1 MICPN
6 CSKEIKQDEAICP
19 HCKEVVTQE
28 VVENWN
34 AEIDQVVLGYDE
46 HRGLVHG
53 LQKDVIQNGWGHR
66 LHKKGKDWKFV
77 FKLIKWKK
85 NEHLL
90 TMTDIGGYG
99 LTGKNMRTDEIPD
112 ELPESERLA
121 RFEHM
126 YFSGGATQGAGLFGR
141 GKLIFTAASKDKY
154 IIYDSLTHDGIY
166 RLNRRKLV
174 GRKLENLSKAYEGK
188 DAECTLQELSEGQL
202 KPLKASGTRVT
213 IVNPKD
219 DVVKAINDGTFL
231 KYIEET
237 WWQILQKS
245 EGAKICVETDK
256 GIEYA
261 GIPKEFK
268 NLPTSDTGKW
278 KVKLMQP
285 LSMEYEGTILKIKKV
300 NFLVSPEPMPLET
313 LGIYLY
319 RRDMKVA
326 NIELKDIPPEIED
339 RFYGFLEIETN
350 SELENLYLEEK
361 IEGPEH
367 YSINKNK
374 GLVRKLRKAIQLEF
388 DKFKNELGYGV
399 NAAKFVKEKTDRIL
413 KESLDELHKRMGNL
427 GISIGRIT
435 IARDI
440 RVTLEDL
447 QLPHQGNVVHI
458 GDKIEG
464 IKFKIENKSN
474 RKYNLKI
481 NVYTM
486 DLNGKVIDKFFEGIL
501 LMEQPECKIL
511 GPFSFNVEQGRY
523 PAKGEILLSC
533 IAKDAPT
540 NKTLG
545 ARHISIYIGEKPKKI
560 LEPVEIDL
568 EKVTFPRGFG
578 NRRVNYGESVK
589 NLVYSA
595 INNFNEIIKARFKVK
610 VLDAQTKTEIQS
622 LHEEDISLDPFKGLK
637 INCPDINVTQE
648 VYSVLDRERGPVILR
663 ATVVALENSQNSSFG
678 KGDKLAKSD
687 LRFWI
692 NMDSGKG
699 VFEDTRSFE
708 GGPEEPRSKVQAEG
722 QGYIFYLNVT
732 HPVYENL
739 SDNADDSFLRSY
751 TYEQLLRQ
759 TLNLLLV
766 TDKVEYWPE
775 IRDKKYKTNI
785 INENSE
791 RHEIIEGCLS
801 TIDYLYADY
810 LR

>member
-6 CSKEIKQDEAICP
+6 CSKEIKQTEEICP
-19 HCKEVVTQE
+19 HCKEVVMQQ

-34 AEIDQVVLGYDE
+34 AEIDQVVLGYEE

-53 LQKDVIQNGWGHR
+53 LQKDAIQNGWGHR
-66 LHKKGKDWKFV
+66 LYKKGKDWKFV

-85 NEHLL
+85 NEYLL

-99 LTGKNMRTDEIPD
+99 LTGRNMRTDEIPD
-112 ELPESERLA
+112 ELPENERLA

-174 GRKLENLSKAYEGK
+174 GRKLENFAKAYEGK
-188 DAECTLQELSEGQL
+188 DAERMLEELTGGQL
-202 KPLKASGTRVT
+202 KPLKTSGTRVT

-256 GIEYA
+256 RTDYA
-261 GIPKEFK
+261 RIPKEFK

-278 KVKLMQP
+278 KAKLIQP
-285 LSMEYEGTILKIKKV
+285 LSVEYEGVVLKIKKV
-300 NFLVSPEPMPLET
+300 HFLVSPEPIPLET
-313 LGIYLY
+313 RGIYLY
-319 RRDMKVA
+319 RREMKVA
-326 NIELKDIPPEIED
+326 NIELKDIPPEIEN

-374 GLVRKLRKAIQLEF
+374 GLVRKIRKAVQLEF
-388 DKFKNELGYGV
+388 DKFKNELGYGI
-399 NAAKFVKEKTDRIL
+399 NATKFIKEKTNRIL
-413 KESLDELHKRMGNL
+413 KESLDELHKRMSNL

-435 IARDI
+435 ITRDI
-440 RVTLEDL
+440 KVTLENL
-447 QLPHQGNVVHI
+447 QLPRQGNVVDI
-458 GDKIEG
+458 GDKIEE

-481 NVYTM
+481 NVCTT
-486 DLNGKVIDKFFEGIL
+486 DLNGKVIDKLFEGIL
-501 LMEQPECKIL
+501 LMEQPEYKIL
-511 GPFSFNVEQGRY
+511 GPFSFNIEQGRY

-533 IAKDAPT
+533 FAKDATT

-545 ARHISIYIGEKPKKI
+545 ARYVSIYIGEKPAKI
-560 LEPVEIDL
+560 LDPVEIDL
-568 EKVTFPRGFG
+568 EKAIFPRGFG

-589 NLVYSA
+589 NLIYS
-595 INNFNEIIKARFKVK
+595 ITNNLNEIIKIRFKVK
-610 VLDAQTKTEIQS
+610 VLDAQTKTDIQS

-637 INCPDINVTQE
+637 VNCPDINVTQE
-648 VYSVLDRERGPVILR
+648 LYSVLDRERGPVILR
-663 ATVVALENSQNSSFG
+663 ATAIALENSQSSSYR
-678 KGDKLAKSD
+678 KGDKLKKSD

-732 HPVYENL
+732 HPAYENL
-739 SDNADDSFLRSY
+739 SDNTDDSFLRSY

-785 INENSE
+785 IAEHSE
-791 RHEIIEGCLS
+791 RYEIIEGCLS